1 MTYNCAK
8 PTTILASSIVMLMM
22 FSGISYVFADDN
34 NDFVSVNAERIK
46 NDPVLAK
53 ILENIEKSRQEFSD
67 IQQKTNQEKFIDDQ
81 RTLAKNIVQQELE
94 QMFKDNE
101 DFTSIAAFSNFL
113 KTVSDE
119 NTKTI
124 FQGLFD
130 YKENKIDSARSV
142 MGDVLR
148 NGGSLQDARDAYHKA
163 LQIPRSDMIQLV
175 NDLNI
180 QTGFSDSK
188 IQNHFDGDGKLPRYE
203 NEQDSIIS
211 FIDLTTSAKNVNR
224 SPTETEDRVNQ
235 VDYAETKEA
244 ETKEAETKES
254 ENNSVEIKTTLESSK
269 STDNSEKI
277 LIQKLLDEIKT
288 LKDKIA
294 DLEKKRNLD
303 MQQVVLEQKASGSKY
318 FANWLVSSSQ
328 GLTSNG
334 TPISDERSISHMV
347 LNEPNSYDKKQRFF
361 SLGDKGEVTV
371 QFSQPVTGEL
381 TIYEATF
388 VETTSETAS
397 VEVSLDGKTWTQ
409 LDKMGYSN
417 PNFGIHEF
425 TYDISALG
433 CVEFVK
439 ITDSSSTATRPFIG
453 NGFDVDAIGATQ
465 ACTDNT

>member
-1 MTYNCAK
+1 MTYNYVK
-8 PTTILASSIVMLMM
+8 STTILASSLAMLMV
-22 FSGISYVFADDN
+22 FSGMSYVFADDT

-67 IQQKTNQEKFIDDQ
+67 IQQKTDQEKFVDDQ
-81 RTLAKNIVQQELE
+81 RTLAKNIMQQELE

-101 DFTSIAAFSNFL
+101 DFTSVAAFSNFL

-142 MGDVLR
+142 MSDVLR

-188 IQNHFDGDGKLPRYE
+188 IQNHFDDDGKLPRYE

-211 FIDLTTSAKNVNR
+211 FVDLTTSAKNVNS
-224 SPTETEDRVNQ
+224 SPIEKEDGIEQIDDSETKD
-235 VDYAETKEA
+235 AETVSA
-244 ETKEAETKES
+244 
-254 ENNSVEIKTTLESSK
+254 EIKNTLESPK
-269 STDNSEKI
+269 STDNSENI
-277 LIQKLLDEIKT
+277 LIQKLLDEIKI

-303 MQQVVLEQKASGSKY
+303 VQQVTLEQKASSSKY
-318 FANWLVSSSQ
+318 FADWLVSSSQ

-347 LNEPNSYDKKQRFF
+347 LNEPNSYDKKKRFF

-381 TIYEATF
+381 TIYEASF
-388 VETTSETAS
+388 VGATSETAS
-397 VEVSLDGKTWTQ
+397 VEVSVDGKTWNP

-425 TYDISALG
+425 TYDISKLG

-439 ITDSSSTATRPFIG
+439 IVDSSSNTGHFIG
-453 NGFDVDAIGATQ
+453 NGFDVDAIGATKT
-465 ACTDNT
+465 CTDNT